1 MITWV
6 VTSTAKAYEILSL
19 LTTFNCEKLSTQPHI
34 FSEAAEWEPTL
45 LGSKGVF
52 FKSTVPKVFT
62 AVKWLLQGQ
71 EIRTHYLG

>member
-34 FSEAAEWEPTL
+34 FSEAAESESTL
-45 LGSKGVF
+45 LGSKGDHKGEVLHSLSRGF
-52 FKSTVPKVFT
+52 CKVRKS
-62 AVKWLLQGQ
+62 GH
-71 EIRTHYLG
+71 II